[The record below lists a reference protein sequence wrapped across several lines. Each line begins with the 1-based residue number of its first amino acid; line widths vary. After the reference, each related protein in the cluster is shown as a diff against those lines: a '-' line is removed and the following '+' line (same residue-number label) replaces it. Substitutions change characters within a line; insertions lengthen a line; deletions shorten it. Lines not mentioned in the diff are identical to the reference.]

1 MQKILITGAT
11 GGIGRALVET
21 LASRTETQLALT
33 ARSESKLAELPE
45 AAAKLPADLITP
57 GTAAKVVEDAAAA
70 MDGLDTVVHLCGAG
84 LIKPAADT
92 TDAEFSRIVN
102 VNLRTTFLIAQAACR
117 IMAEQKSG
125 RFLTPPGILGRAVMK
140 NAAAYSASKYAVTGL
155 IKSFAEEYRRAGIQ
169 FSLFYF
175 GGVATPFWDDLAM
188 KIDPAKVIAPE
199 TAAAA
204 LLSAIDAPPHL
215 VLSEYVLQPESHQLV

>member
-11 GGIGRALVET
+11 GGIGRALIDT
-21 LASRTETQLALT
+21 LANRAETKLALT
-33 ARSESKLAELPE
+33 ARSESNLADLPD
-45 AAAKLPADLITP
+45 AAAKLPADLLTP
-57 GTAAKVVEDAAAA
+57 GAAAQVVEDAAAA
-70 MDGLDTVVHLCGAG
+70 MDGLDCVVHLCGAG
-84 LIKPAADT
+84 LIKPIADT

-102 VNLRTTFLIAQAACR
+102 VNLRTTFLVAQAACR

-175 GGVATPFWDDLAM
+175 GGVATPFWDDLGM
-188 KIDPAKVIAPE
+188 KIDPAKVISPE